1 MFLSSIRD
9 SHWSPSIEAQKG
21 NVLLVC
27 LALMLIMTLWGISS
41 MKNTSMA
48 LQGNFNARMKQ
59 ISFEAAEFAIA
70 QAGFMLE
77 RDVTSSERL
86 TALFT
91 GNNGRYSLVVDSPNR
106 VQPSLPLDGAFEYN
120 NAENWDRNRN
130 DMSFIE
136 IEYDETHENQPLA
149 LIEYIGRTKKDQSGA
164 PEGLHAFRITAMGWG
179 VDGKAS
185 TLIRTHYALNL

>member
-1 MFLSSIRD
+1 MSVKKGFAR
-9 SHWSPSIEAQKG
+9 PVNQTG

-48 LQGNFNARMKQ
+48 LQGNFNARQKQ
-59 ISFEAAEFAIA
+59 ISFESAEFAVSQVA
-70 QAGFMLE
+70 QLLQNE
-77 RDVTSSERL
+77 VTSTERI

-91 GNNGRYSLVVDSPNR
+91 GNNGRYSLVIDSANY
-106 VQPSLPLDGAFEYN
+106 VQPALPLDGAFEYN
-120 NAENWDRNRN
+120 NVDEWDETRN

-136 IEYDETHENQPLA
+136 VEYDDTYERQPLA
-149 LIEYIGRTKKDQSGA
+149 IIEYLGRTKQDEDGE
-164 PEGLHAFRITAMGWG
+164 PDGLYAFRITAMGWG

-185 TLIRTHYALNL
+185 TVIRTHYALNI